1 MFMYMLQEADNIVLP
16 AQCTMVYYPY
26 AVSEWSVEYKP
37 LPIMKKRKEK
47 MRVVSNL
54 FHKETTLFE
63 WPMEKMKTLSVEKQ
77 GIFLPEQYEEAER
90 QDQSADLLRN
100 LYLHKRKVWSNP
112 VIKCLNTYS
121 LYVTYAVFQDDS
133 KGKQRYQ
140 MIEMASGHK
149 ADLLHHKRIYDYLK
163 TREVII

>member
-1 MFMYMLQEADNIVLP
+1 
-16 AQCTMVYYPY
+16 
-26 AVSEWSVEYKP
+26 
-37 LPIMKKRKEK
+37 

-63 WPMEKMKTLSVEKQ
+63 WPMEKMKTLSVENQ

-121 LYVTYAVFQDDS
+121 LYATLCGFSRRQQGEA
-133 KGKQRYQ
+133 
-140 MIEMASGHK
+140 
-149 ADLLHHKRIYDYLK
+149 
-163 TREVII
+163 EVSNNRDGFRAQGGFAPP